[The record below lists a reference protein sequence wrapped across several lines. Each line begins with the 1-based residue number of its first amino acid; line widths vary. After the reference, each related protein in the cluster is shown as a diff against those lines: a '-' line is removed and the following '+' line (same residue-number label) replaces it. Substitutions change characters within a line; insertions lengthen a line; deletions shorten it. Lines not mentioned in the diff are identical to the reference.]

1 MEKKPKT
8 KEVVRTIKEHTA
20 SAAKDKAIQIGVR
33 TKDAVKTKTEEQFS
47 QQQNRKQEQ
56 SAESYASD
64 QVTEVGQKA
73 TEDAVIIGKSAA
85 KTTFRKVKEKRSES
99 NAVEEQAEAASGETE
114 TCDGKMP
121 EPESVTET
129 SVDNTEFSSG
139 DNPTSI
145 QEQPKDSK
153 TAKTREV
160 TANPDTSPTDSV
172 NADSSK
178 KPRQTTADT
187 MPNGQTGAESKKGEA
202 VSRSASADP
211 LPSDAPSE
219 SDNTEKP
226 KGKTAEQSGKTSQK
240 KQKNHTVSSKTPS
253 DETETIAKKRT
264 AKKSEQEATGE
275 NVTVKKSVAQDNASI
290 SASENKT
297 IPRKTPE
304 QTAIKER
311 THSTPKNAFASDSLE
326 RDVKPRTKQKSL
338 PKQRGQ
344 QTIKH
349 AGTRANE
356 FRTAA
361 STSHKVKEVQRGTTQ
376 TIKTADKTVKNAER
390 TAKATKK
397 AAETTAKAAKRSE
410 EAARRTAKT
419 AIQATKV
426 AVKAAIEGIKAA
438 IAAGKELIAAIGAG
452 GPVVLVIIIVICLI
466 AAVGGTC
473 FGIFLS
479 NDKTT
484 GTKITMPEAISQ
496 LTAEHYSDLTDLKS
510 KYTYDTMEVEGGASM
525 AINWKDVLAVY
536 AVKTTTSTENAY
548 EVVTMDDVKMN
559 LLRDV
564 ISDMNKITCVVVPT
578 VVSETV
584 TETDTSG
591 KTVTTTKY
599 VTKNILKVT
608 VIRLTVDQIVE
619 QYHFNEEQKKQLTEL
634 MSSDYDDL
642 WQNIISTT
650 GDVLITSST
659 YIPTDIFA
667 WPLQS
672 NGNITSGYGYR
683 HDPKTGEW
691 KLHGGTDIAA
701 PTGTPILASAD
712 GVVIAATWHNS
723 YGYYVKIQHNDTF
736 ATLYGHCSAL
746 HVTAGQQVKQGQIIA
761 DVGQTG
767 YATGPHVHFEVY
779 INGTRVDAMQYF
791 K

>member
-8 KEVVRTIKEHTA
+8 KEVVRTVKEHA
-20 SAAKDKAIQIGVR
+20 VGAVKDKVSQVG
-33 TKDAVKTKTEEQFS
+33 VKTKEAVTNKAEEQLKP
-47 QQQNRKQEQ
+47 QQGKKGEQ
-56 SAESYASD
+56 SPESYASD
-64 QVTEVGQKA
+64 QVTETGERLA
-73 TEDAVIIGKSAA
+73 DDAVYVGDRAVKGTVRHIKKKRNEKKDARQEADAPEETEPDSSQSTSGGNDEPTSKAHDEVQSPESSERQHSKPSKSDSPQKKEQTTKAPSDTPTEPERTEKPTNKSDRKSVKTTQKKQSDPDASPESPFADTATAA
-85 KTTFRKVKEKRSES
+85 KKQTAKTPEQQVKSKERTVKKPVAKD
-99 NAVEEQAEAASGETE
+99 NV
-114 TCDGKMP
+114 
-121 EPESVTET
+121 SVTE
-129 SVDNTEFSSG
+129 SEKNT
-139 DNPTSI
+139 I
-145 QEQPKDSK
+145 
-153 TAKTREV
+153 R
-160 TANPDTSPTDSV
+160 
-172 NADSSK
+172 
-178 KPRQTTADT
+178 
-187 MPNGQTGAESKKGEA
+187 
-202 VSRSASADP
+202 
-211 LPSDAPSE
+211 
-219 SDNTEKP
+219 
-226 KGKTAEQSGKTSQK
+226 
-240 KQKNHTVSSKTPS
+240 
-253 DETETIAKKRT
+253 
-264 AKKSEQEATGE
+264 
-275 NVTVKKSVAQDNASI
+275 
-290 SASENKT
+290 
-297 IPRKTPE
+297 RKTPE
-304 QTAIKER
+304 QAAIKER
-311 THSTPKNAFASDSLE
+311 TQAAPKTPFASDTPE
-326 RDVKPRTKQKSL
+326 RDMKPRTKQKSL

-361 STSHKVKEVQRGTTQ
+361 SASNKVKEVQRGTKQ
-376 TIKTADKTVKNAER
+376 TIKKADKTVKNAER

-410 EAARRTAKT
+410 EAARRTAKA
-419 AIQATKV
+419 AIHATKV

-496 LTAEHYSDLTDLKS
+496 LTAEHYSDLTELKS

-564 ISDMNKITCVVVPT
+564 ISDMNKFMCVVVPT
-578 VVSETV
+578 VVSEIV
-584 TETDTSG
+584 TETDEHG
-591 KTVTTTKY
+591 NTVTTTKY

-608 VIRLTVDQIVE
+608 VIRLTVDQIIE

-634 MSSDYDDL
+634 MRPDYDDL
-642 WQNIISTT
+642 WQNIIGTT
-650 GDVLITSST
+650 GDILITNST

-667 WPLQS
+667 WPLQD
-672 NGNITSGYGYR
+672 NGSITSGYGYR

-712 GVVIAATWHNS
+712 GVVIAAQWHNS

-779 INGTRVDAMQYF
+779 INGTRVDATQYF

>member
-8 KEVVRTIKEHTA
+8 KEVVRTVKEH
-20 SAAKDKAIQIGVR
+20 AAGAVKDKVSQVG
-33 TKDAVKTKTEEQFS
+33 VKTKEAVTSKAEEQLNP
-47 QQQNRKQEQ
+47 QQGKKGEQ
-56 SAESYASD
+56 SPESYASD
-64 QVTEVGQKA
+64 QVTETGERLA
-73 TEDAVIIGKSAA
+73 DDAVYIGDRA
-85 KTTFRKVKEKRSES
+85 VKGTVRQIKKKRSEKKT
-99 NAVEEQAEAASGETE
+99 ATQEAEVPEETE
-114 TCDGKMP
+114 PDSPQLSSEGINEPTPQTPDETQSPESTERQPSKPNKSDSPQKKEQTTKAPSDTPTEPEKAEKPTDKADRKTGKM
-121 EPESVTET
+121 T
-129 SVDNTEFSSG
+129 
-139 DNPTSI
+139 
-145 QEQPKDSK
+145 QKKQ
-153 TAKTREV
+153 
-160 TANPDTSPTDSV
+160 
-172 NADSSK
+172 ADSDASS
-178 KPRQTTADT
+178 KPRTADT
-187 MPNGQTGAESKKGEA
+187 ATGTKKDAVKIPEQEVKGEE
-202 VSRSASADP
+202 R
-211 LPSDAPSE
+211 
-219 SDNTEKP
+219 
-226 KGKTAEQSGKTSQK
+226 
-240 KQKNHTVSSKTPS
+240 
-253 DETETIAKKRT
+253 
-264 AKKSEQEATGE
+264 
-275 NVTVKKSVAQDNASI
+275 TVKKPIAKDNVSVPE
-290 SASENKT
+290 SEKKT
-297 IPRKTPE
+297 IRRKTPE
-304 QTAIKER
+304 QAAIKER
-311 THSTPKNAFASDSLE
+311 TQATPKTPFVSDTPE
-326 RDVKPRTKQKSL
+326 RDIRPRTKQKSL
-338 PKQRGQ
+338 PKQRRQ

-356 FRTAA
+356 FRSAA
-361 STSHKVKEVQRGTTQ
+361 SASNKVKEVQRGTKQ

-410 EAARRTAKT
+410 EAARRTAKA
-419 AIQATKV
+419 AIHATKV

-564 ISDMNKITCVVVPT
+564 ISDMNKFVCVVVPT

-584 TETDTSG
+584 TETDEHG
-591 KTVTTTKY
+591 NTVTTTKY

-608 VIRLTVDQIVE
+608 VIRLTVDQIIE

-634 MSSDYDDL
+634 MSPDYDDL
-642 WQNIISTT
+642 WQNIIGTT
-650 GDVLITSST
+650 GDVLITNST

-667 WPLQS
+667 WPLQD
-672 NGNITSGYGYR
+672 NGSITSGYGYR
-683 HDPKTGEW
+683 NDPKTCEW

-746 HVTAGQQVKQGQIIA
+746 HVTAGQQVKQGQVIA
-761 DVGQTG
+761 DVGETG
-767 YATGPHVHFEVY
+767 YATGPHVHFEIYV
-779 INGTRVDAMQYF
+779 NGTRVNAMNYF
-791 K
+791 R

>member
-8 KEVVRTIKEHTA
+8 KEVVRTVKEH
-20 SAAKDKAIQIGVR
+20 AAGAVKDKVSQVG
-33 TKDAVKTKTEEQFS
+33 VKTKEAVTSKVEEQLKL
-47 QQQNRKQEQ
+47 QQGKKGEQ
-56 SAESYASD
+56 SPESYASD
-64 QVTEVGQKA
+64 QVTETGERLADDAVYVGDRAVKGTVRHIKKKRNVKKAAEQEAEITEETAPDSSQLPSDGIDEPQSKAPDEAQSPESLERQTAKPNKSDSPQKKEQTTNAPSDTPTEPGKTEKPIDGTDHKSGRTSQRKQTNPDASSKSRAAADTA
-73 TEDAVIIGKSAA
+73 TEAKKGAA
-85 KTTFRKVKEKRSES
+85 KT
-99 NAVEEQAEAASGETE
+99 
-114 TCDGKMP
+114 P
-121 EPESVTET
+121 P
-129 SVDNTEFSSG
+129 
-139 DNPTSI
+139 
-145 QEQPKDSK
+145 QELKG
-153 TAKTREV
+153 
-160 TANPDTSPTDSV
+160 
-172 NADSSK
+172 AD
-178 KPRQTTADT
+178 R
-187 MPNGQTGAESKKGEA
+187 
-202 VSRSASADP
+202 
-211 LPSDAPSE
+211 
-219 SDNTEKP
+219 
-226 KGKTAEQSGKTSQK
+226 
-240 KQKNHTVSSKTPS
+240 
-253 DETETIAKKRT
+253 
-264 AKKSEQEATGE
+264 
-275 NVTVKKSVAQDNASI
+275 TVKKPVAKDGASI
-290 SASENKT
+290 TESEKKT
-297 IPRKTPE
+297 IRRKTPE
-304 QTAIKER
+304 QASIKER
-311 THSTPKNAFASDSLE
+311 TQSASKNAFASDTPE
-326 RDVKPRTKQKSL
+326 RNIKPRTKQKSL

-349 AGTRANE
+349 AGIRANE

-376 TIKTADKTVKNAER
+376 MIKTADKTVKNTER

-410 EAARRTAKT
+410 EGARRTAKA
-419 AIQATKV
+419 AIHATKV
-426 AVKAAIEGIKAA
+426 AVKAAIEGIKSA

-510 KYTYDTMEVEGGASM
+510 RYAYDTMEVEGGASM

-564 ISDMNKITCVVVPT
+564 ISDMNKITCIVVPT

-584 TETDTSG
+584 SETDESG

-608 VIRLTVDQIVE
+608 VTRLNVDQIIE

-642 WQNIISTT
+642 WQNIIGTT
-650 GDVLITSST
+650 GDILITNST

-667 WPLQS
+667 WPLQD

-683 HDPKTGEW
+683 NDPKTGEW

-712 GVVIAATWHNS
+712 GVVIAATWRNS

-746 HVTAGQQVKQGQIIA
+746 HVTAGQQVKQGQVIA

-779 INGTRVDAMQYF
+779 INGTRVDAMNYF

>member
-20 SAAKDKAIQIGVR
+20 SAAKDKAVQIGVK
-33 TKDAVKTKTEEQFS
+33 TKDAVKIETEEQFS
-47 QQQNRKQEQ
+47 PQQNRKQEQ

-85 KTTFRKVKEKRSES
+85 KTTVRKIKEKRAEAK
-99 NAVEEQAEAASGETE
+99 AVEEQTEAASVETE
-114 TCDGKMP
+114 TGAAEMSAP
-121 EPESVTET
+121 EPVTET
-129 SVDNTEFSSG
+129 SADNTEFSSG
-139 DNPTSI
+139 DNPTST
-145 QEQPKDSK
+145 QETPK
-153 TAKTREV
+153 
-160 TANPDTSPTDSV
+160 
-172 NADSSK
+172 
-178 KPRQTTADT
+178 TTADT
-187 MPNGQTGAESKKGEA
+187 MPNGQTGAENKKGET
-202 VSRSASADP
+202 VSRPASADP
-211 LPSDAPSE
+211 LPSEAPSE
-219 SDNTEKP
+219 PDKTEKP
-226 KGKTAEQSGKTSQK
+226 KGKTDKKSGKTSQK
-240 KQKNHTVSSKTPS
+240 KQKNPTVSSKTPS
-253 DETETIAKKRT
+253 DETEIITKKST

-275 NVTVKKSVAQDNASI
+275 NVIVKKSVAQDNASI

-297 IPRKTPE
+297 IRRKTPE

-311 THSTPKNAFASDSLE
+311 THSTPKNAFAPDSPE

-361 STSHKVKEVQRGTTQ
+361 STSHKVKEVRSGTAQ

-397 AAETTAKAAKRSE
+397 AAETTAKAAKRSV
-410 EAARRTAKT
+410 EAARRTAKA

-438 IAAGKELIAAIGAG
+438 IAAGKELIAAISAG
-452 GPVVLVIIIVICLI
+452 GPVALVIIIVICLI

-548 EVVTMDDVKMN
+548 EVVTMDEVKMN
-559 LLRDV
+559 LLRNV
-564 ISDMNKITCVVVPT
+564 IADMNKITCVVVPR

-584 TETDTSG
+584 TETDESG

-608 VIRLTVDQIVE
+608 VTRMSVNQIIE
-619 QYHFNEEQKKQLTEL
+619 QYNFNDEQKKQLTEL

-642 WQNIISTT
+642 WQNIIGTT
-650 GDVLITSST
+650 GDILITSSS

-672 NGNITSGYGYR
+672 NGNITSGYSYR

-736 ATLYGHCSAL
+736 ATLYGHCSVL
-746 HVTAGQQVKQGQIIA
+746 HVQVGQQVKQGQVIA

-779 INGTRVDAMQYF
+779 ANGTRVNAMNYF
-791 K
+791 N

>member
-8 KEVVRTIKEHTA
+8 KEVVRTVREH
-20 SAAKDKAIQIGVR
+20 AAGAVKDKATQVG
-33 TKDAVKTKTEEQFS
+33 VKTKEAVTGKVEEQLNL
-47 QQQNRKQEQ
+47 QQGKKGDQ
-56 SAESYASD
+56 SPESYASD
-64 QVTEVGQKA
+64 QVTETGERL
-73 TEDAVIIGKSAA
+73 TDDAVYVGDRAVKGTVRHIKKKRNEKKEAKQETEAPEQTEPDSPQSTSGGNDEPTAKASDEAQSPESLERQHFKPNKSGSPQEKEQTTKAPSDTPTEPERTEKPTNKSDRKSV
-85 KTTFRKVKEKRSES
+85 KTTQKKQSDPDASPKSPSADTATGVKKET
-99 NAVEEQAEAASGETE
+99 VITPEQEVKSKGRTVKKPV
-114 TCDGKMP
+114 TKDNV
-121 EPESVTET
+121 SVTE
-129 SVDNTEFSSG
+129 
-139 DNPTSI
+139 
-145 QEQPKDSK
+145 
-153 TAKTREV
+153 
-160 TANPDTSPTDSV
+160 
-172 NADSSK
+172 
-178 KPRQTTADT
+178 
-187 MPNGQTGAESKKGEA
+187 
-202 VSRSASADP
+202 
-211 LPSDAPSE
+211 SE
-219 SDNTEKP
+219 K
-226 KGKTAEQSGKTSQK
+226 
-240 KQKNHTVSSKTPS
+240 
-253 DETETIAKKRT
+253 
-264 AKKSEQEATGE
+264 
-275 NVTVKKSVAQDNASI
+275 
-290 SASENKT
+290 KT
-297 IPRKTPE
+297 IRRKAPE

-311 THSTPKNAFASDSLE
+311 TQAAPKTPFASDMPE
-326 RDVKPRTKQKSL
+326 RDIKPRTKQKSL

-356 FRTAA
+356 FRTAS
-361 STSHKVKEVQRGTTQ
+361 STSYKVKEVQRGTNQ

-410 EAARRTAKT
+410 EAARRTAKA
-419 AIQATKV
+419 AIHATKV

-496 LTAEHYSDLTDLKS
+496 LTAEHYSDLTEQKS

-564 ISDMNKITCVVVPT
+564 ISDMNKFVCVVVPT
-578 VVSETV
+578 IVSETV
-584 TETDTSG
+584 TETDEHG
-591 KTVTTTKY
+591 NTVTTTRY

-608 VIRLTVDQIVE
+608 VIRLTVDQIIE

-642 WQNIISTT
+642 WQNIIGTT
-650 GDVLITSST
+650 GDVLITNST
-659 YIPTDIFA
+659 YISTDIFA
-667 WPLQS
+667 WPLQD

-683 HDPKTGEW
+683 NDPKTGEW

-761 DVGQTG
+761 DVGETG

-779 INGTRVDAMQYF
+779 VQGIRVDAMNYY

>member
-8 KEVVRTIKEHTA
+8 KEVVRTVKEH
-20 SAAKDKAIQIGVR
+20 AAGAVKDKVSQVG
-33 TKDAVKTKTEEQFS
+33 VKTKEAITNKVEEQLNP
-47 QQQNRKQEQ
+47 QQGKKGEQ
-56 SAESYASD
+56 SPESYASD
-64 QVTEVGQKA
+64 QVTETGEHLA
-73 TEDAVIIGKSAA
+73 DDAVYGGVRAVKGTVRHIKKKRNEKKAAEQGAEVPQETEPDSPQSPSDGTDEPTSKTSDKAQSSEVSDRQTSKPNKSDSPQKKEQTTNPPSDTPTEPENVKKSNDGMDRRSGKS
-85 KTTFRKVKEKRSES
+85 T
-99 NAVEEQAEAASGETE
+99 
-114 TCDGKMP
+114 
-121 EPESVTET
+121 
-129 SVDNTEFSSG
+129 
-139 DNPTSI
+139 
-145 QEQPKDSK
+145 
-153 TAKTREV
+153 
-160 TANPDTSPTDSV
+160 
-172 NADSSK
+172 
-178 KPRQTTADT
+178 
-187 MPNGQTGAESKKGEA
+187 
-202 VSRSASADP
+202 
-211 LPSDAPSE
+211 
-219 SDNTEKP
+219 
-226 KGKTAEQSGKTSQK
+226 QK
-240 KQKNHTVSSKTPS
+240 KQADPDASSRSPTANSATGAKTNTVKVRES
-253 DETETIAKKRT
+253 EV
-264 AKKSEQEATGE
+264 KSENRSVKRLVAKD
-275 NVTVKKSVAQDNASI
+275 NVSVPE
-290 SASENKT
+290 SEKKT
-297 IPRKTPE
+297 IRRKTPE
-304 QTAIKER
+304 QAAIKER
-311 THSTPKNAFASDSLE
+311 TQAAPKTPFASDTPE
-326 RDVKPRTKQKSL
+326 RDIQPRTKQKSL

-344 QTIKH
+344 QTITH
-349 AGTRANE
+349 AGTRVNE
-356 FRTAA
+356 FRSTA
-361 STSHKVKEVQRGTTQ
+361 STSHKAKEVQRGTKQ

-410 EAARRTAKT
+410 EAARRTAKA
-419 AIQATKV
+419 AIHAAKV

-484 GTKITMPEAISQ
+484 GTNITMPEAISQ
-496 LTAEHYSDLTDLKS
+496 LTAEHYSDLTELKS

-564 ISDMNKITCVVVPT
+564 ISDMNKFVCVVVPT

-584 TETDTSG
+584 TETDENG
-591 KTVTTTKY
+591 NTVTTTKY

-608 VIRLTVDQIVE
+608 VIRLSVDQIIE

-642 WQNIISTT
+642 WQNIIGTT
-650 GDVLITSST
+650 GDVLITNST

-667 WPLQS
+667 WPLQD

-712 GVVIAATWHNS
+712 GVVIAAQWHNS

-779 INGTRVDAMQYF
+779 FNGTRVDAMNF
-791 K
+791 FH

>member
-73 TEDAVIIGKSAA
+73 TEDAVIIEKSAA
-85 KTTFRKVKEKRSES
+85 KTTVRKIKEKRAEAK
-99 NAVEEQAEAASGETE
+99 AVEEQTEAASVETE
-114 TCDGKMP
+114 TDAAEMSAP
-121 EPESVTET
+121 EPVTET
-129 SVDNTEFSSG
+129 SADNTEFSSS
-139 DNPTSI
+139 DNPTST
-145 QEQPKDSK
+145 QETPK
-153 TAKTREV
+153 
-160 TANPDTSPTDSV
+160 
-172 NADSSK
+172 
-178 KPRQTTADT
+178 TTADT
-187 MPNGQTGAESKKGEA
+187 MPNGQTGAENKKGET
-202 VSRSASADP
+202 VSRPASADP
-211 LPSDAPSE
+211 DQLPSEAPSE
-219 SDNTEKP
+219 PDKTEKP
-226 KGKTAEQSGKTSQK
+226 KGKTDKKSGKTSQK
-240 KQKNHTVSSKTPS
+240 KQNNPTVSSKTPS
-253 DETETIAKKRT
+253 DETEIITKKST

-297 IPRKTPE
+297 IRRKTPE

-311 THSTPKNAFASDSLE
+311 TQSNPKNAFAPDSPE
-326 RDVKPRTKQKSL
+326 RDVKPRTRQKSM

-349 AGTRANE
+349 AGARANE
-356 FRTAA
+356 FRTAV
-361 STSHKVKEVQRGTTQ
+361 STSHKVKEVRRETVQ

-397 AAETTAKAAKRSE
+397 AAEATVKAVKRSE
-410 EAARRTAKT
+410 EAARRTAKV
-419 AIQATKV
+419 AVQATK
-426 AVKAAIEGIKAA
+426 AAIKATIAGIKAA
-438 IAAGKELIAAIGAG
+438 VAAAKELIAAAAAGA
-452 GPVVLVIIIVICLI
+452 PAAIVIIIVICLI

-479 NDKTT
+479 NDETT
-484 GTKITMPEAISQ
+484 GTKYTMTQAITQ
-496 LTAEHYSDLTDLKS
+496 LTSEHYSDLSEMKA
-510 KYTYDTMEVEGGASM
+510 KYTYDTMEVEGAESM
-525 AINWKDVLAVY
+525 SINWKDVLAVY
-536 AVKTTTSTENAY
+536 AVKTTTSKDNAY
-548 EVVTMDDVKMN
+548 EVATTDDVKMG

-564 ISDMNKITCVVVPT
+564 INDMNKMTCVVVPT
-578 VVSETV
+578 VVPETV
-584 TETDTSG
+584 TTTDSSG
-591 KTVTTTKY
+591 KTVTTTRY
-599 VTKNILKVT
+599 VTKNKLVVT
-608 VIRLTVDQIVE
+608 ITRLTVDQIVE
-619 QYHFNEEQKKQLTEL
+619 QYGFDDEQQKQLTEL
-634 MSSDYDDL
+634 MSDEYDDL
-642 WQNIISTT
+642 WKELIGTAGAT
-650 GDVLITSST
+650 GDVLITNSS
-659 YIPTDIFA
+659 YVPTDIFA
-667 WPLQS
+667 WPLQE
-672 NGNITSGYGYR
+672 NGYISSPFGYR
-683 HDPKTGEW
+683 SDPISGEQ

>member
-20 SAAKDKAIQIGVR
+20 SAAKDKAIQIGVK

-47 QQQNRKQEQ
+47 PQQDRKQEQ

-73 TEDAVIIGKSAA
+73 TEDAVIIGKSVA
-85 KTTFRKVKEKRSES
+85 KTTVRKIKEKRAELK
-99 NAVEEQAEAASGETE
+99 AVEEQTEAASVETE
-114 TCDGKMP
+114 TGAAEISAP
-121 EPESVTET
+121 EPVTET
-129 SVDNTEFSSG
+129 SADNTEFSSG
-139 DNPTSI
+139 DNPTST
-145 QEQPKDSK
+145 QETPK
-153 TAKTREV
+153 
-160 TANPDTSPTDSV
+160 
-172 NADSSK
+172 
-178 KPRQTTADT
+178 TTADT
-187 MPNGQTGAESKKGEA
+187 MPNGQTGAENKKGET
-202 VSRSASADP
+202 VSRPASADP
-211 LPSDAPSE
+211 DQLPSEAPSE
-219 SDNTEKP
+219 PDKTEKP
-226 KGKTAEQSGKTSQK
+226 KGKTDKKSGKTSQK
-240 KQKNHTVSSKTPS
+240 KQKNPTVSSKTPS
-253 DETETIAKKRT
+253 DETEIITKKST
-264 AKKSEQEATGE
+264 AKKSEQDVTGE
-275 NVTVKKSVAQDNASI
+275 NVTVKKPVAQDNASV

-311 THSTPKNAFASDSLE
+311 THSTPKNAFAPDSPE
-326 RDVKPRTKQKSL
+326 RDVKPRTRQKSL

-361 STSHKVKEVQRGTTQ
+361 STSTKVKEVQRGTMQ

-410 EAARRTAKT
+410 EAARRTAKA
-419 AIQATKV
+419 AIHATKV

-510 KYTYDTMEVEGGASM
+510 KYTYDTMEVEGGSSM

-564 ISDMNKITCVVVPT
+564 ISDMNKFICTVVPM

-584 TETDTSG
+584 TETDEHG
-591 KTVTTTKY
+591 NTVTTTRY

-608 VIRLTVDQIVE
+608 VIRLTVDQIIE

-642 WQNIISTT
+642 WQNIIGTT
-650 GDVLITSST
+650 GDVLITNST

-667 WPLQS
+667 WPLQD

-779 INGTRVDAMQYF
+779 VNGTRVNAMNYF
-791 K
+791 N